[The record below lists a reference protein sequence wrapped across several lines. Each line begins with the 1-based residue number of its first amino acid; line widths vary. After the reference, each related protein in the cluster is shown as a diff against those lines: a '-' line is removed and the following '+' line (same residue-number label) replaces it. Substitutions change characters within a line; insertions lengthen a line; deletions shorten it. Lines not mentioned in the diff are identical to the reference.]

1 MPQIKRA
8 TLFSRDE
15 RTFEFFRRGWLI
27 ALNNSDFQAK
37 VFNRGFGSF
46 RLLKA
51 IVTFI
56 VSRKSLRLIFG
67 TSEICLYY
75 FFSSRQDV
83 LIFTGLGRLL
93 QKKGLRKNFICSYLR
108 VFYKNQK
115 IVALNSDDA
124 SFLGS
129 IFAGKI
135 VLIDGEGFN
144 FNGSQVTRDL
154 GNPIVIAF
162 IGRMLKSK
170 GVDKLIE
177 EFLLIEG
184 NDCELH
190 LYGDFDFSN
199 SDSIN
204 SAWLSSKISASKG
217 KICYHGFVKNV
228 RDILGGVDIFVSL
241 SEREG
246 LPFSVLEALDA
257 GCFILLSAVPGHF
270 PFASFAGVNL
280 INQNDVLGALNSLID
295 NPQKIIQFNQKQRI
309 MDCDRRFGMDAIV
322 NQIRLK
328 IL

>member
-15 RTFEFFRRGWLI
+15 RTFRFFRGSWLI
-27 ALNNSDFQAK
+27 ALNNSDYQVK
-37 VFNRGFGSF
+37 VSNRGFGLF

-51 IVTFI
+51 IASFI
-56 VSRKSLRLIFG
+56 FSHKSLRLIFG

-75 FFSSRQDV
+75 FFSKRQDV
-83 LIFTGLGRLL
+83 LIFSGLGRLL
-93 QKKGLRKNFICSYLR
+93 QKNGLRQKFICSYLR
-108 VFYKNQK
+108 IFYRNQK
-115 IVALNSDDA
+115 IVALNTDDA

-129 IFAGKI
+129 IFAGEI
-135 VLIDGEGFN
+135 ILIDGEGFN
-144 FNGSQVTRDL
+144 FSGSQETRDL
-154 GNPIVIAF
+154 GEPIVIAF

-170 GVDKLIE
+170 GVDRLVE

-184 NDCELH
+184 NGCELH
-190 LYGDFDFSN
+190 LFGDFDFSN

-204 SAWLSSKISASKG
+204 STWLSSKISASKG
-217 KICYHGFVKNV
+217 KILHHGFIENV
-228 RDILGGVDIFVSL
+228 RNILGGVDIFVSL

-246 LPFSVLEALDA
+246 LPFSVLEAIDA
-257 GCFILLSAVPGHF
+257 GCFLLLSAVPGHF
-270 PFASFAGVNL
+270 PFASLAGVNL
-280 INQNDVLGALNSLID
+280 INQNDVLGALNALID

-309 MDCDRRFGMDAIV
+309 IDCERRFGMDSVV